1 MPFIQI
7 RDMDKIKNIVFKEK
21 PVIIVGSIS
30 YEERCLAFFDVIK
43 KLFSQEVKNQDIY
56 AFKII
61 DDESQYR
68 DQAREFTE
76 RNFRKLVENYTLD
89 IKTINCGL
97 MEEERAVKDL
107 LDKINSQYDEGYNLF
122 VDLSTL
128 PRRFLLEI
136 LKKFRLSKKTEKIT
150 IFYSTP
156 VSYQQPLLVRD
167 LVVQDLLQ
175 GRSLGG
181 SERIA
186 IVSLG
191 LNDTQLKICIEHI
204 EPISSIIPI
213 VPFPSTI
220 VHEVLYRNDRHLKR
234 WIDKVRE
241 FKYVHPYNPS
251 LLVEIL
257 EKDIIK
263 PYTNIKNVSF
273 SLIPLSTKVQA
284 LAMFVYGINNNINI
298 VYAQPRTYKVPY
310 SYGYNKFFIYQ
321 ISKDSI
327 GGASSWLKIDSG
339 ILTGKFPK

>member
-136 LKKFRLSKKTEKIT
+136 LKKFRLSKKTEKLQ
-150 IFYSTP
+150 YST
-156 VSYQQPLLVRD
+156 L
-167 LVVQDLLQ
+167 
-175 GRSLGG
+175 
-181 SERIA
+181 
-186 IVSLG
+186 
-191 LNDTQLKICIEHI
+191 
-204 EPISSIIPI
+204 
-213 VPFPSTI
+213 
-220 VHEVLYRNDRHLKR
+220 HL
-234 WIDKVRE
+234 
-241 FKYVHPYNPS
+241 S
-251 LLVEIL
+251 
-257 EKDIIK
+257 
-263 PYTNIKNVSF
+263 
-273 SLIPLSTKVQA
+273 A
-284 LAMFVYGINNNINI
+284 INNH
-298 VYAQPRTYKVPY
+298 Y
-310 SYGYNKFFIYQ
+310 
-321 ISKDSI
+321 
-327 GGASSWLKIDSG
+327 W
-339 ILTGKFPK
+339 